1 MMSLLTSPDINTP
14 PHTEAFEIQMR
25 KAFLRLQYAKQYENA
40 QLWDLAFLQKYLE
53 LAITPRGLR
62 VKKQCSF
69 LDEDLT
75 KEWHMISEFCT
86 TKWIKILVQQ
96 REWKLKAAEQQV
108 LERNQAAQAFSS
120 SCHFSK
126 WAQVQDSNIKKD
138 EDNMISKKNKKLE
151 RDIMDYKTGQVFE
164 WKRSAQDQTVNT
176 TQIRHETYLLRP
188 TTNTINN
195 NKKNKE
201 KTKIKV
207 NIKII
212 NINQNMYIHMDIT
225 LAQFSPWS
233 RNPVRFI
240 CY

>member
-1 MMSLLTSPDINTP
+1 
-14 PHTEAFEIQMR
+14 
-25 KAFLRLQYAKQYENA
+25 
-40 QLWDLAFLQKYLE
+40 
-53 LAITPRGLR
+53 
-62 VKKQCSF
+62 
-69 LDEDLT
+69 
-75 KEWHMISEFCT
+75 MISEFCT

-120 SCHFSK
+120 SCLFSK

-176 TQIRHETYLLRP
+176 TQIRHEASTYLLRP